1 MGTFKE
7 IQNQEMSQGLAIS
20 PKEVMTTAINVIRV
34 SNQYKAFANLAGSL
48 RKRMESSRDLFV
60 EKLMASY
67 DSEEIIEAAD
77 KAAQEI
83 YTMVHESNGLE
94 IIKALAEEIE
104 REYDSQSGIRGT
116 FSKQVFVRTVMSRLQ
131 VLEVKSTLTVVT
143 VEDIRKA
150 IVEF

>member
-1 MGTFKE
+1 MRTFKE
-7 IQNQEMSQGLAIS
+7 VQNQEMTQELAIS
-20 PKEVMTTAINVIRV
+20 PKEVMTTAINVIKV
-34 SNQYKAFANLAGSL
+34 SDQYKEFAEFAGSL
-48 RKRMESSRDLFV
+48 RKTIESLRDMFV

-77 KAAQEI
+77 KAAQDI
-83 YTMVHESNGLE
+83 YTTVHESNGLE

-116 FSKQVFVRTVMSRLQ
+116 FSKQVFVRTVMSRLR
-131 VLEVKSTLTVVT
+131 VLEVKSTLTMAT
-143 VEDIRKA
+143 VESIRKA